1 MVEMNDDKK
10 KIFIFS
16 HFMDI
21 GGAEKAL
28 LGLLEGIDLCQY
40 EVDLFLLRHEGCLM
54 KYIPEGINLLP
65 EIKQYTMLAK
75 PIKELVKRGHFLIA
89 GARLFGK
96 IAAKI
101 YELIN
106 QYDAKSAVEIEYS
119 HKFTQYC
126 MPKLC
131 NDKVYDLAI
140 SFLTPHY
147 FVTKKVQSKKKMAWI
162 HTDYSSIQIDKKS
175 EYKMWKPYDYIAS
188 ISEECSNAFSK
199 VFPKLERKIVLIENP
214 LPVKMIIQQSEYKER
229 ELPQKRDDE
238 IILLSIGRFCEAK
251 NFENIPNI
259 CKRIREKG
267 CNVKWYII
275 GFGAGEQ
282 LIRKRI
288 IENNMQEWV
297 IILGKK
303 ENPYPFIKFCDW
315 YIQPSKF
322 EGKAVTV
329 QEAQILNKPVIITD
343 YATSKSQL
351 KNGIDGV
358 IVPLDNYNC
367 SNKISEIIENSSL
380 KNTLIDNTKAGDYS
394 GKKSIETIYRLMEEK
409 NDT

>member
-1 MVEMNDDKK
+1 MNEEKK
-10 KIFIFS
+10 RIFIFS

-28 LGLLEGIDLCQY
+28 LGLLEGIDLSQY

-54 KYIPEGINLLP
+54 KYIPECINILP

-75 PIKELVKRGHFLIA
+75 PIKELVKERHLLIA
-89 GARLFGK
+89 AARLFGK
-96 IAAKI
+96 MAAKI

-119 HKFTQYC
+119 HKFTQYL

-131 NDKVYDLAI
+131 CDKVYDLAI

-147 FVTKKVQSKKKMAWI
+147 FVTKKIQSKIKIAWI
-162 HTDYSSIQIDKKS
+162 HTDYSSIQINKKS
-175 EYKMWKPYDYIAS
+175 EYKMWEPYDYIAS
-188 ISEECSNAFSK
+188 ISEECSNAFTR
-199 VFPKLERKIVLIENP
+199 VFPKLKRKIVLIENP
-214 LPVKMIIQQSEYKER
+214 LPVKMIIQQSEYKEKD
-229 ELPQKRDDE
+229 LPQKKNDE

-288 IENNMQEWV
+288 IECNMQEWV

-303 ENPYPFIKFCDW
+303 ENPYPYIKFCDW

-343 YATSKSQL
+343 YATSQSQL

-367 SNKISEIIENSSL
+367 AYRISEIIENISL
-380 KNTLIDNTKAGDYS
+380 KNTLINNTKNSDYS
-394 GKKSIETIYRLMEEK
+394 GKKSIETIYRLMEVK

>member
-1 MVEMNDDKK
+1 MNEEKK
-10 KIFIFS
+10 RIFIFS

-28 LGLLEGIDLCQY
+28 LGLLEGIDLSQY

-54 KYIPEGINLLP
+54 KYIPECINILP

-75 PIKELVKRGHFLIA
+75 PIKELVKERHLLIA
-89 GARLFGK
+89 AARLFGK
-96 IAAKI
+96 MAAKI

-119 HKFTQYC
+119 HKFTQYL

-131 NDKVYDLAI
+131 CDKVYDLAI

-147 FVTKKVQSKKKMAWI
+147 FVTKKIQSKIKIAWI
-162 HTDYSSIQIDKKS
+162 HTDYSSIQINKKS
-175 EYKMWKPYDYIAS
+175 EYKMWEPYDYIAS
-188 ISEECSNAFSK
+188 ISEECSNAFTR
-199 VFPKLERKIVLIENP
+199 VFPKLKRKIVLIENP
-214 LPVKMIIQQSEYKER
+214 LPVKMIIQQSEYKEKD
-229 ELPQKRDDE
+229 LPQKKNDE

-288 IENNMQEWV
+288 IECNMQEWV

-303 ENPYPFIKFCDW
+303 ENPYPYIKFCDW

-343 YATSKSQL
+343 YATSQSQL

-367 SNKISEIIENSSL
+367 AYRISEIIENISL
-380 KNTLIDNTKAGDYS
+380 KNTLINNTKNSDYS
-394 GKKSIETIYRLMEEK
+394 GKKSIENIYRLMEVK

>member
-409 NDT
+409 K